1 MVADGLRRRSQIL
14 YEELERVQAQ
24 TERFRIQL
32 CQGFDWG
39 GDEVDKANDLVER
52 AKVIAFCRHLQQKRW
67 QLAHAEERLAQG
79 LVDVCEECGQ
89 PIDHARLEIWV
100 GFTRCV
106 RCQWFAEQR
115 ARRSRSYAA

>member
-52 AKVIAFCRHLQQKRW
+52 SKVIAFCRYLRQKHW
-67 QLAHAEERLAQG
+67 QLAHAEQRLAQG
-79 LVDVCEECGQ
+79 LAGVCEECSQ
-89 PIDHARLEIWV
+89 LIDHARLDIWV

-115 ARRSRSYAA
+115 VRRPQSYAA